1 MVCTLQF
8 LPLLNKNK
16 INLSQIAQI
25 MLISL
30 EFSPVGYCIHP
41 SVLLGQP
48 HVVSTRENSLR
59 PLELIYTH
67 KNVDFDFFSP
77 FMLLPLYSNFW
88 RFCPVM
94 LQGFM
99 CLILQR
105 QIQLTSKASPTA
117 VMACMVRVWPAELM
131 KAKFHLFCRLG
142 SWPAIKINAIFSCY

>member
-1 MVCTLQF
+1 
-8 LPLLNKNK
+8 
-16 INLSQIAQI
+16 

-77 FMLLPLYSNFW
+77 LLCYFPFTVT
-88 RFCPVM
+88 FE
-94 LQGFM
+94 GFV
-99 CLILQR
+99 L
-105 QIQLTSKASPTA
+105 
-117 VMACMVRVWPAELM
+117 
-131 KAKFHLFCRLG
+131 
-142 SWPAIKINAIFSCY
+142 